1 MELTDTSYTFVK
13 QTLKDTR
20 REGVL
25 RRRTRLLCQ
34 ECGEVRQAI
43 DVFPN
48 GEVLMSP
55 CQHRRPMFL
64 RKSAE
69 VTAYD
74 TATREREKRKLISCR
89 SHHGTYVRVFVEEIE
104 QAA

>member
-48 GEVLMSP
+48 GEVLMSRVSIVAR
-55 CQHRRPMFL
+55 CSCGSQQKSQRTTL
-64 RKSAE
+64 RLVS
-69 VTAYD
+69 
-74 TATREREKRKLISCR
+74 
-89 SHHGTYVRVFVEEIE
+89 VRN
-104 QAA
+104 AN